1 MARKNSGANG
11 TSVGKVTV
19 PVGKPN
25 QSVNAIRERFSKED
39 AERVKKN
46 YDAAMKNMKQF
57 RDPNRRSTK
66 SMTAYTRELIRG
78 YLQAPASNET
88 NLINVSRYLYY
99 RSQIYFRIVQWY
111 ASMWDLRCRQVIPKY
126 DLTKGGDSA
135 KMLKSYNDT
144 LDCLERYNIQG
155 NWYDVAVKCYTEDVC
170 YSLFFK
176 DETGSFF
183 YILDPS
189 CCIIVGKYFTGNF
202 AFAID
207 MTKYRSQTGQQIIE
221 WLGEPLSSMWKEYE
235 RTGIKYIQVP
245 DEYAA
250 CFKFRSSDWDL
261 IIPPMATLFQELAS
275 LMDLADYQ
283 AIADEQSI
291 YKLITLPMKV
301 LSGAKLA
308 DDFEISPDLM
318 YEYFTKMVKN
328 ALPDYVSAA
337 MVPGEGLDVVDFS
350 DSAADK
356 DVDRYEQSQNTILST
371 AGGGAVLNTNNI
383 NSNEAL
389 KIWLKAE
396 TEFAI
401 SSLLPQIEG
410 FSNAQLKY
418 DLGDNACK
426 VKYFEVSVYTKKDLS
441 EELLTSAQ
449 HSFSTRL
456 AYMATVGVSEKDA
469 LAMEFLENEVL
480 HLNTLMNH
488 PLQSSYTT
496 AGVQGEV
503 GEGRPEED
511 PEDLSPSGER
521 SRNA

>member
-1 MARKNSGANG
+1 MAQKNSGANG
-11 TSVGKVTV
+11 TSVGKVST

-25 QSVNAIRERFSKED
+25 QSVNTIKEQFRKED
-39 AERVKKN
+39 AERVRKN
-46 YDAAMKNMKQF
+46 YEAAMKAMKQF
-57 RDPNRRSTK
+57 RDPNKNSTK
-66 SMTAYTRELIRG
+66 TMTAYTRETIRG

-99 RSQIYFRIVQWY
+99 RSQIYFRIIQWY
-111 ASMWDLRCRQVIPKY
+111 ATMWDLRCRQVVPKY
-126 DLTKGGDSA
+126 DLTTSA
-135 KMLKSYNDT
+135 DATKMLKSYNDT

-183 YILDPS
+183 YVLDPS
-189 CCIIVGKYFTGNF
+189 YCVIVGKYYTGNF

-207 MTKYRSQTGQQIIE
+207 MSKYKSQTGQQIIE
-221 WLGEPLSSMWKEYE
+221 WLGEPLASMWKEYE
-235 RTGIKYIQVP
+235 RTNVRYIQVP

-250 CFKFRSSDWDL
+250 CFKFRSSDWNL
-261 IIPPMATLFQELAS
+261 IIPPMATLFQEIAA

-308 DDFEISPDLM
+308 DDFEISPDLA
-318 YEYFTKMVKN
+318 YEYFQRMVKD

-337 MVPGEGLDVVDFS
+337 MVPGEGLDVINFA

-371 AGGGAVLNTNNI
+371 AGGGAVINTNNL

-389 KIWLKAE
+389 RAWLKAE

-401 SSLLPQIEG
+401 SSLMPQLEG
-410 FSNAQLKY
+410 FTNAQLKF

-426 VKYFEVSVYTKKDLS
+426 VKYFEVSVYTKDTLKES
-441 EELLTSAQ
+441 LLESCQ
-449 HSFSTRL
+449 YSFSNRL
-456 AYMATVGVSEKDA
+456 AYNAVNGISEKDT
-469 LAMEFLENEVL
+469 LAMMALEEDVL
-480 HLNTLMNH
+480 KLHEKMIY
-488 PLQSSYTT
+488 PLQSSYTQSEND
-496 AGVQGEV
+496 A
-503 GEGRPEED
+503 GRPEED
-511 PEDLSPSGER
+511 PAELTPSGER

>member
-1 MARKNSGANG
+1 MAQNESGANG
-11 TSVGKVTV
+11 TSVGKVAT
-19 PVGKPN
+19 PIGKPN
-25 QSVNAIRERFSKED
+25 QSAQAIRERFSKED
-39 AERVKKN
+39 AVKKN
-46 YDAAMKNMKQF
+46 YEAAMKAMKQF

-99 RSQIYFRIVQWY
+99 RSQIYFRTVQWY
-111 ASMWDLRCRQVIPKY
+111 ATMWDLRCRQVIPKY
-126 DLTKGGDSA
+126 DLTTGGDSA

-155 NWYDVAVKCYTEDVC
+155 NWYDVAEKCYTEDVC

-176 DETGSFF
+176 DDTGSFF
-183 YILDPS
+183 YVLDPS
-189 CCIIVGKYFTGNF
+189 YCIIVGKYFTGNF

-207 MTKYRSQTGQQIIE
+207 MTKYRSQAGQQIIE

-261 IIPPMATLFQELAS
+261 VIPPMATLFQELAS

-291 YKLITLPMKV
+291 YKLVTLPMKV
-301 LSGAKLA
+301 LQGAKLA
-308 DDFEISPDLM
+308 DDFEISPDLT
-318 YEYFTKMVKN
+318 YEYFQKMVKD

-337 MVPGEGLDVVDFS
+337 MVPGDGLDVINFA

-371 AGGGAVLNTNNI
+371 AGGGAVINTNNL
-383 NSNEAL
+383 NSNAALEA
-389 KIWLKAE
+389 WLIAE

-401 SSLLPQIEG
+401 SSLLPELEG
-410 FSNAQLKY
+410 FVNMQLNF

-426 VKYFEVSVYTKKDLS
+426 VKFFEVSVYTKDKLKKDLLES
-441 EELLTSAQ
+441 CQ
-449 HSFSTRL
+449 YSFSNRL
-456 AYMATVGVSEKDA
+456 AYNTLNGVAEKDT
-469 LAMEFLENEVL
+469 LAMMALEEEVL
-480 HLNTLMNH
+480 KLHEKMIY
-488 PLQSSYTT
+488 PLQSSYTQSENS
-496 AGVQGEV
+496 A
-503 GEGRPEED
+503 GRPQSPDEE
-511 PEDLSPSGER
+511 LSPSGER